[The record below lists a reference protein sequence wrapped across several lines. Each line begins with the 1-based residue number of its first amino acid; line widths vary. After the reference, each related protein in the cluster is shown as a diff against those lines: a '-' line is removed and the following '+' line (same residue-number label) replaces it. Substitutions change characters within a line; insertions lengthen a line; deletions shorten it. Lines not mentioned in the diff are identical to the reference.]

1 MAVRIRMTRTGRLN
15 RPFFRIGVFDSRT
28 RRDGRLIEQL
38 GYYDPILSTGVEWKV
53 DQERL
58 AFWMKRGALPSE
70 RIMAWLREQ
79 KIPHGSDRKK
89 VVVRKRAR
97 SKNRKEARRRTG
109 RTVEA
114 SAKPLLPRKPGSPP
128 REKVKKK
135 PPAAAAPKADKPETP
150 PTA

>member
-15 RPFFRIGVFDSRT
+15 RPFYRIGVFDSRT

-70 RIMAWLREQ
+70 RIMAWLRSQ
-79 KIPHGSDRKK
+79 KVAYRDPKKTVTRRKARGKDRQ
-89 VVVRKRAR
+89 
-97 SKNRKEARRRTG
+97 EARRRTG

-114 SAKPLLPRKPGSPP
+114 TAKPLLPRKPGSPP
-128 REKVKKK
+128 KEKAQKKA
-135 PPAAAAPKADKPETP
+135 PSAPKAPKTEQP

>member
-1 MAVRIRMTRTGRLN
+1 MTRTGRLN

-28 RRDGRLIEQL
+28 RRDGRVIEQL
-38 GYYDPILSTGVEWKV
+38 GYYDPLLSTGVEWKV
-53 DQERL
+53 DQDRL

-70 RIMAWLREQ
+70 RLSAWMRSQ
-79 KIPHGSDRKK
+79 KIAYGDRKK
-89 VVVRKRAR
+89 AVATAKAR
-97 SKNRKEARRRTG
+97 SKHRKEARRRTG

-114 SAKPLLPRKPGSPP
+114 TAKAVLQRKPGSPP

-135 PPAAAAPKADKPETP
+135 PPAPAAPKADKTETP

>member
-28 RRDGRLIEQL
+28 RRDGRVIEQL
-38 GYYDPILSTGVEWKV
+38 GYYDPLLSTGVEWKV

-70 RIMAWLREQ
+70 RISAWLREQ
-79 KIPHGSDRKK
+79 KIPYGNRKK
-89 VVVRKRAR
+89 TVERRRAR
-97 SKNRKEARRRTG
+97 SKTRKESRRKTG
-109 RTVEA
+109 RTIEA

-135 PPAAAAPKADKPETP
+135 APAAQAPKADKPETP